1 MEQTVRRPRQEWEAQ
16 YVSEYVAR
24 RYPGVPCRLHA
35 RLGTEP
41 KGPSGEDLSEAERR
55 MLRVYMRWAD
65 AIVFRPEET
74 IVIEGK
80 LKASEYPKALGELE
94 IYTALVPHTAE
105 YAKLLAPRVVGELLI
120 PVPDPTVDTLCR
132 RKGFRVVVWAPMWL
146 REYLDMIYAR
156 QRRGPRAEEAVLL

>member
-1 MEQTVRRPRQEWEAQ
+1 MVQGTRRPRQEWEAQ

-24 RYPGVPCRLHA
+24 RYPGVPVRLHA
-35 RLGTEP
+35 RLGTQ
-41 KGPSGEDLSEAERR
+41 PSSATGEELSEEERR

-80 LKASEYPKALGELE
+80 LKGSEYPKALGELE
-94 IYTALVPHTAE
+94 IYVALVRHTAE
-105 YAKLLAPRVVGELLI
+105 YAHLLADRIVGELLI
-120 PVPDPTVDTLCR
+120 PTRDPTLETLAR
-132 RKGFRVVVWAPMWL
+132 RKGFRVVLWAPPWL
-146 REYLDMIYAR
+146 SAYLDVIYAR